1 MDSATL
7 SLDRREA
14 LDALAGELR
23 RIFGNRLRSVCA
35 YGSYDRDQDIHS
47 IVLVDELS
55 FDNLAACVPLARGWD
70 TLGLAV
76 PLILEQDE
84 FHRTLDVFPLEYG
97 DIIAHHIV
105 IEGLD
110 PFLGLT
116 VPEADRRRAC
126 EHQAK
131 SHLIHLRESYLETRG
146 DLPGVSRMIGAS
158 ADGFRR
164 LLDNLVTLVH
174 APAEHTAGHP
184 DLAAE
189 AEQYIGV
196 PADLT
201 REILASA
208 AGGGPTTIAD
218 PTALL
223 ARYIS
228 AVERV
233 WDFVDAWKK

>member
-1 MDSATL
+1 MDSAL
-7 SLDRREA
+7 SPDRREA
-14 LDALAGELR
+14 LDALAVELR
-23 RIFGNRLRSVCA
+23 RVFGTRLHSLCA
-35 YGSYDRDQDIHS
+35 YGAHDRDAETHS
-47 IVLVDELS
+47 VALVDRLS
-55 FDNLAACVPLARGWD
+55 FDDLAACVPLARGWD
-70 TLGLAV
+70 ARGLAV

-97 DIIAHHIV
+97 EIIAHHVV
-105 IEGLD
+105 IEGPD
-110 PFLGLT
+110 PFLGLS
-116 VPEADRRRAC
+116 VPDADRRRAC

-146 DLPGVSRMIGAS
+146 DPRGVSRMIGAS

-164 LLDNLVTLVH
+164 LLDNLVTLVRPAAGQAAAH
-174 APAEHTAGHP
+174 A
-184 DLAAE
+184 DLAEEAE
-189 AEQYIGV
+189 AYIGV

-208 AGGGPTTIAD
+208 SGGGPTTIAD

-223 ARYIS
+223 ARYIA

-233 WDFVDAWKK
+233 WEFVDAWKK